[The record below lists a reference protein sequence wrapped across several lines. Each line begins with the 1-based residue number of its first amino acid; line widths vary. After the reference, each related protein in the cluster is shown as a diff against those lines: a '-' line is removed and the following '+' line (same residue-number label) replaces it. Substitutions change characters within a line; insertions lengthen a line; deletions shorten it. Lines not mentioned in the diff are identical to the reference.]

1 MKHDKCNN
9 CGNTYVKTKKC
20 WFCRPLYEK
29 DWRRLH
35 PSKHRLYLD
44 RKRANTPK
52 LTQDQK
58 NNISAIY
65 ELARAKTLATGVS
78 HHVDHILPVSKG
90 GEHVPENL
98 QVIPATENLKKSNKG
113 QYPYFEYK
121 KGPIELT
128 DQEILKLCQTLARK
142 YKNQQEYDDLVSEGI
157 VACYECRDEGKG
169 YKKDYVGAARRAMN
183 DYINIKTKAMS
194 VPDTWPARTVSHA
207 MSTGEDLDRLDGVTS
222 GTLKG
227 LMDAMANDTVNVEE
241 LEIATPD
248 HAHAYEKLD
257 YESYVMSVAVTTLD
271 KRELHILHQVYYKGK
286 GQEELSDELEVSE
299 ATISRWKD
307 GILHKIKQKL

>member
-1 MKHDKCNN
+1 M
-9 CGNTYVKTKKC
+9 
-20 WFCRPLYEK
+20 
-29 DWRRLH
+29 
-35 PSKHRLYLD
+35 S
-44 RKRANTPK
+44 
-52 LTQDQK
+52 
-58 NNISAIY
+58 
-65 ELARAKTLATGVS
+65 
-78 HHVDHILPVSKG
+78 
-90 GEHVPENL
+90 
-98 QVIPATENLKKSNKG
+98 
-113 QYPYFEYK
+113 
-121 KGPIELT
+121 

-142 YKNQQEYDDLVSEGI
+142 YKNQQEYDDLVSEGV

-248 HAHAYEKLD
+248 HAHTYEKLD

-307 GILHKIKQKL
+307 NILHKLRDAL

>member
-1 MKHDKCNN
+1 M
-9 CGNTYVKTKKC
+9 
-20 WFCRPLYEK
+20 
-29 DWRRLH
+29 
-35 PSKHRLYLD
+35 S
-44 RKRANTPK
+44 
-52 LTQDQK
+52 
-58 NNISAIY
+58 
-65 ELARAKTLATGVS
+65 
-78 HHVDHILPVSKG
+78 
-90 GEHVPENL
+90 
-98 QVIPATENLKKSNKG
+98 
-113 QYPYFEYK
+113 
-121 KGPIELT
+121 

-169 YKKDYVGAARRAMN
+169 YKKHQAHSERVRYVGAARRAMN

-271 KRELHILHQVYYKGK
+271 KRELHILHQVYYKGR

-307 GILHKIKQKL
+307 NILHKLRDAL